1 MSESALPEKSSV
13 AAAAQKRT
21 TPRGGVSSG
30 GGGGG
35 NGNGNGGGDARSA
48 FGDEKQ
54 KTKDTNGEEKK
65 KARAK
70 KRAKKKK
77 KKSNCIW
84 QTALNISSKS
94 AGSDSNR
101 ESLSAR
107 RRSRPAITLPDVDSG
122 AGSFRLFAISL
133 VIVALAFFVKK
144 VLLK

>member
-1 MSESALPEKSSV
+1 MVVVVVVTEMVME
-13 AAAAQKRT
+13 AAMLVRHLAMRSKKRRT
-21 TPRGGVSSG
+21 RM
-30 GGGGG
+30 
-35 NGNGNGGGDARSA
+35 
-48 FGDEKQ
+48 
-54 KTKDTNGEEKK
+54 
-65 KARAK
+65 AK
-70 KRAKKKK
+70 KRKRQEQKKGQKKKK